1 MKTFRQE
8 LTDWLESKT
17 DVDVENNINGFIIEL
32 KNKLVELENTEKHTI
47 NMAYDAGYYDK
58 ERSNGMKS
66 NYYEN
71 TYKMNDRI
79 KELIKTNYG
88 NQ

>member
-8 LTDWLESKT
+8 LTSWLESKT
-17 DVDVENNINGFIIEL
+17 DVDFENNINGFILEL
-32 KNKLVELENTEKHTI
+32 KNKLVDLESTEKHTI
-47 NMAYDAGYYDK
+47 NRAYDVGYYDR
-58 ERSNGMKS
+58 ERNNGKKS

-71 TYKMNDRI
+71 TYKMDDRI